1 MAMLIKDVMNRN
13 VIATKPG
20 VSVREAAKIMS
31 KYHIGSLVVLEENK
45 IIGILTE
52 GDILR
57 KVIAQD
63 KDLDET
69 KIREIMTQKVVTI
82 NSDKTIEDAVNLMME
97 NRIKKLPV
105 VDDDKLVGVI
115 TASDIMV
122 VEPKLIEA
130 ISNLISLKIPGYRGG

>member
-1 MAMLIKDVMNRN
+1 MLIKDVMNKN
-13 VIATKPG
+13 VIATKQE
-20 VSVREAAKIMS
+20 VTAREAAKIMS
-31 KYHIGSLVVLEENK
+31 KYHIGSLIVLEEKK
-45 IIGILTE
+45 IIGLITE

-57 KVIAQD
+57 KVIAED

-69 KIREIMTQKVVTI
+69 KIKDIMTEKVVTI
-82 NSDKTIEDAVNLMME
+82 NSDKTIEDAVKVMME

-105 VDDDKLVGVI
+105 VDDDNLVGVI

-130 ISNLISLKIPGYRGG
+130 ISSLISLKIPGYQGG